1 MRVPVRRAAPAPAAL
16 PLTLLALALA
26 GPAAAQDTPTYA
38 PATEGTRV
46 LTGDV
51 GFAIKMLVESS
62 NLGSDEVEVGEITI
76 PAHNLPE
83 RPHYH
88 TSIEIFYILEGVLEH
103 VVDGQTHVLE
113 PGMVGIV
120 RPEHDVLHRVP
131 GDVPVRA
138 LVIWTP
144 GGEADRIAPF
154 FQETPIGGS

>member
-1 MRVPVRRAAPAPAAL
+1 MPRPTRRDILAFAPLLLTALLPAGAAPAH
-16 PLTLLALALA
+16 
-26 GPAAAQDTPTYA
+26 AQETPDYA

-51 GFAIKMLVESS
+51 GFAIKMLVEAS
-62 NLGSDEVEVGEITI
+62 NLGSAEVEVGEIT
-76 PAHNLPE
+76 LPE
-83 RPHYH
+83 RPHFH

-103 VVDGQTHVLE
+103 VVDGRTHVLE

-120 RPEHDVLHRVP
+120 RPEHDVIHRVP

-154 FQETPIGGS
+154 FQETPVGGT